1 MTDTALSPADI
12 RLETQRRQ
20 FCEDVAN
27 GIPEVEA
34 AVAVSWTRTK
44 LKKELRDP
52 VFAEMVAIA
61 ELRRDG
67 AIEKV
72 AYDKALNGDKEMIKF
87 WLVNRQSE
95 RWAERK
101 QVDISGRVQ
110 VPIHV
115 TVGVRDGLK
124 ALLSETDGAEIAQ
137 LQAALHEEI
146 EEAEVI
152 SDDG

>member
-12 RLETQRRQ
+12 RDHAKRLE
-20 FCEDVAN
+20 FCEMIRN
-27 GIPEVEA
+27 GVPEVEA
-34 AVAVSWTRTK
+34 AVAVSWTRTR

-52 VFAEMVAIA
+52 TFAEMVSVA
-61 ELRRDG
+61 ELQRDG

-72 AYDKALNGDKEMIKF
+72 AYDKALGGDKEMIKF

-110 VPIHV
+110 VPVHI